1 MNGCKWDPCCMNG
14 RVKSPPTTSVGLHLP
29 LGATIGVSSPDAEP
43 WDRQDW
49 LLYKEQSQ
57 LLPPQEDAQLFQSQ
71 WQIIQDPACFGL
83 ASVC

>member
-1 MNGCKWDPCCMNG
+1 
-14 RVKSPPTTSVGLHLP
+14 
-29 LGATIGVSSPDAEP
+29 VSSPDAEP